1 MRRKRFWIPL
11 VVVVVLGVL
20 IVGNLSRRDKG
31 GKEVKVESAEARSL
45 KSWVRAPGLVQPV
58 VSVDISSNVSG
69 RVAQLSV
76 REGEAVAA
84 GTLLLTL
91 DDTRFRSAVAQY
103 EALLGGARSQLLLAE
118 AQRELAEQVLARR
131 EDLHARGLLSNEELQ
146 SARVD
151 LRVKDATVAAQTDE
165 IDRQRAALT
174 ESERDLEETRFIAPI
189 DGVVTALNLEQGEN
203 VLIGTMNNPGTVI
216 LTLADLSAMEVE
228 ARVNES
234 DVVHVDS
241 GQSVRIEVDAM
252 PDLTLEGVVTTVG
265 ESGRRSSRDEGA
277 EFEVHVTITSPPPWL
292 RPGMSADVE
301 ILVATAEEVTTVPIQ
316 ALVARTE
323 KTVLSWER
331 GEDLKDEEE
340 PQKSQEDEPEGESVE
355 DAART
360 KLIPGVF
367 VVEEGKAR
375 FRRIETGVR
384 GESFV
389 EVRDGVAEG
398 EAIIAGPY
406 RVLRRMHHGDPV
418 KIEKDRQ
425 DEEDRSR

>member
-1 MRRKRFWIPL
+1 MRRKRLWIPL
-11 VVVVVLGVL
+11 IVVVVLGLL
-20 IVGNLSRRDKG
+20 IVGNLSRRDQG
-31 GKEVKVESAEARSL
+31 GKEVKVELAETRSL

-76 REGEAVAA
+76 REGDAVAA

-103 EALLGGARSQLLLAE
+103 EALLGAARSQLNLAE

-131 EDLHARGLLSNEELQ
+131 EDLHGRGLLSSEELE

-151 LRVKDATVAAQTDE
+151 VRVKNATVAAQTDE
-165 IDRQRAALT
+165 IARQEAALA
-174 ESERDLEETRFIAPI
+174 ESRRDLEETRFTAPI
-189 DGVVTALNLEQGEN
+189 DGVVTALNLEEGEN

-228 ARVNES
+228 ARVGES
-234 DVVHVDS
+234 DVVHVDA
-241 GQSVRIEVDAM
+241 GQSVQIEVDAM

-277 EFEVHVTITSPPPWL
+277 EFEVHVTITAPPEWL

-301 ILVATAEEVTTVPIQ
+301 ILVATAEEVTTVPISS
-316 ALVARTE
+316 LVARTE
-323 KTVLSWER
+323 KTVLAWER
-331 GEDLKDEEE
+331 GERQRDEEE
-340 PQKSQEDEPEGESVE
+340 PEESEEGESDSE
-355 DAART
+355 STGDATRS
-360 KLIPGVF
+360 KLIPGIF
-367 VVEEGKAR
+367 VLEEGKAA

-389 EVRDGVAEG
+389 EVAED
-398 EAIIAGPY
+398 ETIIAGPY
-406 RVLRRMHHGDPV
+406 RVLRRMHHGDPA
-418 KIEKDRQ
+418 KAEKNRSG
-425 DEEDRSR
+425 EEDRSR